1 MLRIGLMLILLH
13 ALGHGNSASHGHT
26 APQAAGRPGAP
37 SHFTCAGRI
46 NRPLRRGF
54 ASRQTART
62 RLRRESHGRYGKKHP
77 GAKLRGASY
86 WSYADLT
93 SCSRPR
99 QQRKPRSYRS
109 PGGWP
114 PGGPV
119 PFYLRGANKSPLA
132 PRLCLPANRSYP
144 PSAGIP
150 WSVWQKAP
158 RSSAPGCFVLVLC
171 DSYFMLSATAT
182 AQATVIPTMGLL
194 PAPRKPIIST

>member
-1 MLRIGLMLILLH
+1 MVENIGKKLQNITHIPSFLYLSLIESRNSPRAACINSALIPEYCCKRPAAYAAGLFCSFCMIKSTPEQRSGVLRIGLVLILLH
-13 ALGHGNSASHGHT
+13 ALGHSNSTGHGHT

-62 RLRRESHGRYGKKHP
+62 RLK
-77 GAKLRGASY
+77 
-86 WSYADLT
+86 
-93 SCSRPR
+93 
-99 QQRKPRSYRS
+99 
-109 PGGWP
+109 
-114 PGGPV
+114 
-119 PFYLRGANKSPLA
+119 
-132 PRLCLPANRSYP
+132 
-144 PSAGIP
+144 AGYP

-158 RSSAPGCFVLVLC
+158 RSAAPGCFVLVLC